1 VDPADLKKKFRT
13 LPIIHLTI
21 DTEHN
26 APAGWKIKKIE
37 KR

>member
-1 VDPADLKKKFRT
+1 VDPADLKKKFRM
-13 LPIIHLTI
+13 LPVIHLTI

-26 APAGWKIKKIE
+26 DPADWKIRKVE